1 VYKRQVYVL
10 VPDKKANWHY
20 YGYSSD
26 LKRRF
31 AEHSSGTVS
40 STKPYLPLRLKYYEA
55 YDTEA
60 AAKRRETQLKSSR
73 SATKTLHARIYGAD

>member
-1 VYKRQVYVL
+1 MLPVWYVYVL
-10 VPDKKANWHY
+10 VSDTKKGWHH

-31 AEHSSGTVS
+31 AEHTTGNVS

-55 YDTEA
+55 YDNLA
-60 AAKRRETQLKSSR
+60 AAKHREIILKTSR
-73 SATKTLHARIYGAD
+73 SATKALHGRI